1 LVAASDGGV
10 KVSVLGETPGPK
22 IELTTETRRHGD
34 S

>member
-10 KVSVLGETPGPK
+10 KASVLGDMAEPK
-22 IELTTETRRHGD
+22 MEITTETRRHGD